1 MKIELK
7 ASKEDWDS
15 VVCSDSNWAGYTEN
29 QITIIG
35 FISYLVKPIKPSRL
49 LDTIM
54 DILGSQPKL
63 DNFQSSKIEQ
73 HFITML
79 DQKIPDSTK
88 SKLKLLVAEDNPVNQ
103 KVILKQLD
111 SLGYKADIVANGQEV
126 LEMLD
131 NTNHLQI
138 EMEY

>member
-1 MKIELK
+1 
-7 ASKEDWDS
+7 
-15 VVCSDSNWAGYTEN
+15 
-29 QITIIG
+29 
-35 FISYLVKPIKPSRL
+35 
-49 LDTIM
+49 M
-54 DILGSQPKL
+54 DILANQPKL

-73 HFITML
+73 SSITML

-131 NTNHLQI
+131 NIAYDLILMDCQDSFRQKACLPQGAQRVI
-138 EMEY
+138 SPP